1 MSVNVS
7 ADSVY
12 YGRVL
17 ILKRV
22 GWENAQVLKKCIH
35 ITKYCMASLV
45 PSRRKKQTS
54 PYVLFIAAAAAAVRA
69 VLCCAVLWVPGDQEI
84 WQCLSLT
91 R

>member
-54 PYVLFIAAAAAAVRA
+54 PYVLFIAAAAVRA
-69 VLCCAVLWVPGDQEI
+69 VLCCAVGA
-84 WQCLSLT
+84 